1 MYTRCTT
8 EKATQQ
14 QYLFGQTLLDAMLLR
29 PYSEITV
36 SSLCEDS
43 GLSRK
48 TFYRLFSNKDDVLL
62 SLVDHTLM
70 RYMAFHPEER
80 GSIGTLNELHLFF
93 EFWLENR
100 VLLDVLFENNLSTL
114 LLERSIWY
122 VTNEEPGILRHFG
135 ANSPETRQE
144 VLIFYVTGIM
154 SLIISWHQTGF
165 RKSVEEM
172 SQIMRHLML
181 NPPVKP

>member
-8 EKATQQ
+8 EKSAMQQ
-14 QYLFGQTLLDAMLLR
+14 QLFGQTLLDAMQQR
-29 PYSEITV
+29 AYGEITV
-36 SSLCEDS
+36 SSLCEES

-48 TFYRLFSNKDDVLL
+48 TFYRLFSNKDDVLM
-62 SLVDHTLM
+62 SMVDHTLM
-70 RYMAFHPEER
+70 RYMTYHPDER
-80 GSIGTLNELHLFF
+80 SSTGTLNELHFFF

-100 VLLDVLFENNLSTL
+100 VLLDVLYSNSLSTF

-122 VTNEEPGILRHFG
+122 MTSEEPGILRHFG

-144 VLIFYVTGIM
+144 ILVFYVTGIM
-154 SLIISWHQTGF
+154 SLIISWHRTNF

-172 SQIMRHLML
+172 VQIMRHLML
-181 NPPVKP
+181 NPPLKP

>member
-8 EKATQQ
+8 EKATAQQ
-14 QYLFGQTLLDAMLLR
+14 QLIGQTLLRAMQQR
-29 PYSEITV
+29 PYTDITV
-36 SSLCEDS
+36 SSLCEES
-43 GLSRK
+43 ALSRK

-62 SLVDHTLM
+62 SLVDYTLM

-100 VLLDVLFENNLSTL
+100 VLLDVLYDNGLSTV

-135 ANSPETRQE
+135 ADSPETRQE
-144 VLIFYVTGIM
+144 MLVFYVTGIM
-154 SLIISWHQTGF
+154 SLIISWHQTDF
-165 RKSVEEM
+165 RKTADEM
-172 SQIMRHLML
+172 AQIMRHLML